1 MWMDWVLYEMSEHP
15 PSLLLSVHLVQEGS
29 GVSGN
34 GHGRAL
40 DHGAGWRSGRH
51 AGRLLL
57 PPLGFFLLQP
67 LFSHLTPIHGG
78 VGTWP
83 GGNTDGVL
91 VLCSVMYNVPSTD
104 AAIEVIIIETTQK
117 NKTKEKKKTW
127 TFVKEQ
133 MHQKPLIRIKMFTA
147 LNFHTENSSC
157 DMVLHLRQQRQHS
170 LGLWCP
176 HSRRRGRWC
185 GGRMLMVSVWGLW
198 GAAGI
203 LGRGYGLLL
212 ARCGVRVA
220 GRHHGRGHR
229 LLGRCEHLEKTGKEG
244 MGNISGP
251 SFDSMN

>member
-117 NKTKEKKKTW
+117 TRLKKKR
-127 TFVKEQ
+127 K
-133 MHQKPLIRIKMFTA
+133 H
-147 LNFHTENSSC
+147 
-157 DMVLHLRQQRQHS
+157 
-170 LGLWCP
+170 
-176 HSRRRGRWC
+176 
-185 GGRMLMVSVWGLW
+185 
-198 GAAGI
+198 
-203 LGRGYGLLL
+203 
-212 ARCGVRVA
+212 
-220 GRHHGRGHR
+220 
-229 LLGRCEHLEKTGKEG
+229 EHLWRNRCIK
-244 MGNISGP
+244 NH
-251 SFDSMN
+251 SFELKCLQHWIFTQKIHHVTWFCI